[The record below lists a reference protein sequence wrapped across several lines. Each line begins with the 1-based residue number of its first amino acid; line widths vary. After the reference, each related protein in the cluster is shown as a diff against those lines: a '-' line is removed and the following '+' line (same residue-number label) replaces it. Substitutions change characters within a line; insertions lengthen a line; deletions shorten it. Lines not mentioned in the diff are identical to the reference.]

1 LQPKL
6 FWFQIQLKLF
16 QEWQI
21 CDALLC
27 RFNCMS
33 DTLKV
38 KDNKDLVRLKDS
50 KAILNV
56 NSKELDKYKQDREE
70 KIKLKE
76 LFDDNEKMKN
86 DIEEIK
92 SLLRQLIGQK

>member
-1 LQPKL
+1 
-6 FWFQIQLKLF
+6 
-16 QEWQI
+16 
-21 CDALLC
+21 
-27 RFNCMS
+27 MS
-33 DTLKV
+33 EILKV

-70 KIKLKE
+70 KNKLKE
-76 LFDDNEKMKN
+76 LFDDNEKIKN
-86 DIEEIK
+86 DIDEIK

>member
-1 LQPKL
+1 
-6 FWFQIQLKLF
+6 
-16 QEWQI
+16 
-21 CDALLC
+21 
-27 RFNCMS
+27 MS
-33 DTLKV
+33 EILKV

-50 KAILNV
+50 KAVLNI

-70 KIKLKE
+70 KLKLRNLIDESK
-76 LFDDNEKMKN
+76 KMKN

>member
-1 LQPKL
+1 
-6 FWFQIQLKLF
+6 
-16 QEWQI
+16 
-21 CDALLC
+21 
-27 RFNCMS
+27 MS
-33 DTLKV
+33 EILKV

-50 KAILNV
+50 KAILNI

-76 LFDDNEKMKN
+76 LFNDNEKIKN
-86 DIEEIK
+86 DIDEIK

>member
-1 LQPKL
+1 
-6 FWFQIQLKLF
+6 
-16 QEWQI
+16 
-21 CDALLC
+21 
-27 RFNCMS
+27 MS
-33 DTLKV
+33 EILKV

-50 KAILNV
+50 KAILNI

-76 LFDDNEKMKN
+76 LFDDNEKIKN
-86 DIEEIK
+86 DIDEIK